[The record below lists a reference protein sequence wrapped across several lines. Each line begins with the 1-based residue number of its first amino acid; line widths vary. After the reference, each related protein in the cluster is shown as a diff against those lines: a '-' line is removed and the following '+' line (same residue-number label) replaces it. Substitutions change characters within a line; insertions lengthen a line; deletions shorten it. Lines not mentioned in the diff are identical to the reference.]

1 MQSALY
7 VALSAQVAL
16 ERRLN
21 TVANNVANINTGGYR
36 AEEVKFETV
45 LSQAGSG
52 SVAFSSSGDTY
63 ISRRTGAVTKTD
75 NPLDVAIKGDAWFLI
90 STPDGP
96 VYTRDG
102 RMKMLETGDLQT
114 LEGHPILDAGRA
126 QIAVD
131 PQAGPISIGHDGT
144 ITQDG
149 NQVGSLGLFRIDPKS
164 QLSRYG
170 NSGVIPS
177 MPATA
182 VQDFTSIGV
191 QQGYS
196 EGANVN
202 PVMELTKMITISRT
216 FDSAAKTISDTES
229 SMLSAI
235 RALGPSV

>member
-1 MQSALY
+1 MQSGLY

-45 LSQAGSG
+45 LSQAGSDP
-52 SVAFSSSGDTY
+52 VAFASSGDTY

-75 NPLDVAIKGDAWFLI
+75 NPLDVAVKGDAWFLI
-90 STPDGP
+90 NTPSGP

-102 RMKMLETGDLQT
+102 RMKMLETGELQT
-114 LEGHPILDAGRA
+114 LEGYPILDAGRA
-126 QIAVD
+126 PIAVD
-131 PQAGPISIGHDGT
+131 PQAGSISIGHDGM

-149 NQVGSLGLFRIDPKS
+149 NQVGALGLFRIDPKS
-164 QLSRYG
+164 RLSRFG
-170 NSGVIPS
+170 NSGVISS
-177 MPATA
+177 MPATP

-202 PVMELTKMITISRT
+202 PVMELTKLITISRT
-216 FDSAAKTISDTES
+216 FDSAATTISETES
-229 SMLSAI
+229 SLMSAI
-235 RALGPSV
+235 RSLGPAV